1 MLLFSIFF
9 LLHQHA
15 QMNTGPHEKSGV
27 KIFLGD
33 PFLTKLTFSKIMRG
47 RKFWRWRAE
56 ILHTLFSH
64 PTAPFFHPMFSK
76 IEKSWF
82 SIHPIIYY
90 WGAYYILLVRL
101 RLFFT
106 PTGPA
111 ISFTPLRPVATEPYK
126 LNCTPTALRPR
137 ATAIFGHSDRTPTAR
152 DRHFWSKKLLRPA
165 VNAFGILCR
174 LACIE
179 AQ

>member
-1 MLLFSIFF
+1 
-9 LLHQHA
+9 
-15 QMNTGPHEKSGV
+15 
-27 KIFLGD
+27 
-33 PFLTKLTFSKIMRG
+33 MRG

-56 ILHTLFSH
+56 ILHTWFSH
-64 PTAPFFHPMFSK
+64 PTAPFFHLMFSK

-106 PTGPA
+106 PTGLA

-137 ATAIFGHSDRTPTAR
+137 ATAIFGVEFHSDRSRPPFLEQKITPTGGRRVWHTLQTGPFSGHNFSRIRGANGWLPWCR
-152 DRHFWSKKLLRPA
+152 KKKP
-165 VNAFGILCR
+165 FG
-174 LACIE
+174 
-179 AQ
+179 